1 MNRLVKV
8 TKMKKGKGGIKPISP
23 FKTMEE
29 EANFWDSH
37 SMVDKIDQGTVV
49 GFHQA
54 NKTDT
59 ITIRFQ
65 PEHLQVLREEA
76 FQKGVGPTTLARMWI
91 LEKMKEERHNTQDR

>member
-1 MNRLVKV
+1 MTKV
-8 TKMKKGKGGIKPISP
+8 TKMKKGNGSIKPIPP

-29 EANFWDSH
+29 EANFWDTH
-37 SMVDKIDQGTVV
+37 SVVDKIDEGTLV

-65 PEHLQVLREEA
+65 PEHLQVLKEEA
-76 FQKGVGPTTLARMWI
+76 LQKGIGPTTLARMWI
-91 LEKMKEERHNTQDR
+91 LEKMKDRLNAHKG

>member
-1 MNRLVKV
+1 MVKV
-8 TKMKKGKGGIKPISP
+8 RQTKKGSIKPMHP
-23 FKTMEE
+23 FKTLEE

-37 SMVDKIDQGTVV
+37 SAVDQINEGTLV

-76 FQKGVGPTTLARMWI
+76 LEQGIGPTTLARMWI
-91 LEKMKEERHNTQDR
+91 LEKLKSHQVNSKHK

>member
-1 MNRLVKV
+1 MIKTTKVK
-8 TKMKKGKGGIKPISP
+8 KGGIKPIAP
-23 FKTMEE
+23 FKTLEE

-37 SMVDKIDQGTVV
+37 SAVDKINKGTLV

-59 ITIRFQ
+59 ITVRFQ

-76 FQKGVGPTTLARMWI
+76 FEKGIGPTTLVRMWV
-91 LEKMKEERHNTQDR
+91 LEKMKDRINTHKG